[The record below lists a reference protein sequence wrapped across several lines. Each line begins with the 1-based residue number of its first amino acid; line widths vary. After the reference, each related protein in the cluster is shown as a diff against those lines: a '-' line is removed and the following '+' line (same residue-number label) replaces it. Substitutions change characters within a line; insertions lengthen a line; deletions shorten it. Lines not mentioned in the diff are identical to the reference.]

1 MTIYCHAEIH
11 EKWLGE
17 SHTSPKGIN
26 DYLSWATAEIFSP
39 FSFNDALMCYGFV
52 MGSAPTAISL
62 CCFHRFITYDSK
74 SSFCSPI
81 AHIAWY
87 VIC

>member
-17 SHTSPKGIN
+17 SHTSPRGIN

-39 FSFNDALMCYGFV
+39 FSLNDALMCYGFV
-52 MGSAPTAISL
+52 MG
-62 CCFHRFITYDSK
+62 
-74 SSFCSPI
+74 
-81 AHIAWY
+81 
-87 VIC
+87 